1 MFFSNIN
8 KYKNVITLCTIIIII
23 RLDINN
29 NNNNKNTN
37 TKIMETSTLNET
49 NSNNSETSSL
59 IKKCSLF
66 DFKQSK
72 PLISNIK
79 EIIEGFQENNET
91 NPTTTKSE
99 LNLNEIKIQLDDIEA
114 IKKCTTCQFTFNSRE
129 EQVYKKF
136 ITKSF
141 SLFIFVIFD

>member
-1 MFFSNIN
+1 
-8 KYKNVITLCTIIIII
+8 
-23 RLDINN
+23 
-29 NNNNKNTN
+29 
-37 TKIMETSTLNET
+37 METSTLNET
-49 NSNNSETSSL
+49 NSNNNNETSSL

-91 NPTTTKSE
+91 NPTTKSE
-99 LNLNEIKIQLDDIEA
+99 LNLNEIKIQLDDIET

-129 EQVYKKF
+129 EQVY
-136 ITKSF
+136 IRN
-141 SLFIFVIFD
+141 LN